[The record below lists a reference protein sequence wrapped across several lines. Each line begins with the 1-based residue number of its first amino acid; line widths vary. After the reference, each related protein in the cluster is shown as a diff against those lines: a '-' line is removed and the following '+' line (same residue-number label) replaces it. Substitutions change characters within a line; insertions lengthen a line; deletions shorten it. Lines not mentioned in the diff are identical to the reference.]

1 MNHECCLGC
10 CDPDARV
17 EADLLALFILYPD
30 IYIVFLRISMR
41 QTSNKET
48 PLKSSSEWES
58 CWCRRKKDGVRFED
72 KNLWKEK
79 KLSRLDSENL
89 WQFHWLNP
97 TCELGALLVGA
108 SPPKKPSKR
117 PGIVP
122 VEAEVGNICEDDES
136 DCCSCHLDL
145 IEYCMVISF

>member
-48 PLKSSSEWES
+48 PLKSSSE
-58 CWCRRKKDGVRFED
+58 
-72 KNLWKEK
+72 
-79 KLSRLDSENL
+79 
-89 WQFHWLNP
+89 
-97 TCELGALLVGA
+97 
-108 SPPKKPSKR
+108 
-117 PGIVP
+117 
-122 VEAEVGNICEDDES
+122 
-136 DCCSCHLDL
+136 
-145 IEYCMVISF
+145 